1 MESVLRQ
8 AVFDRDRE
16 ALLLPELMSDEDDW
30 WLETRLHLASHRP
43 VVGGLI
49 VCVKRRVIL
58 PLVRWLYNFSLE
70 NFRRQRHVNRLL
82 FACIEELAIENA
94 KLRRDVAELRGTA
107 PERRAGE
114 SGDGG

>member
-1 MESVLRQ
+1 M
-8 AVFDRDRE
+8 
-16 ALLLPELMSDEDDW
+16 
-30 WLETRLHLASHRP
+30 
-43 VVGGLI
+43 
-49 VCVKRRVIL
+49 CVKRRVIL